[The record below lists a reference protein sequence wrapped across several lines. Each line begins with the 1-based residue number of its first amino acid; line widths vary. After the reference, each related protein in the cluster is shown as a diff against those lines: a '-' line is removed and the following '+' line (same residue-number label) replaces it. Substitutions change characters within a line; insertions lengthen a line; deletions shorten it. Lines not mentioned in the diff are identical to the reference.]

1 MKLQV
6 FQIDAWRDP
15 DGGWIY
21 NNSIPLRKIEIN
33 GEVTKRKIL
42 KALREV
48 NLLGPESIYK
58 IDDYFVYE
66 GMWNVQLRNGMP
78 LYDVLEE
85 V

>member
-15 DGGWIY
+15 DGSWTY

-33 GEVTKRKIL
+33 GEVTKRKIF
-42 KALREV
+42 KALRNV
-48 NLLGPESIYK
+48 NLLGPESIYQ

-78 LYDVLEE
+78 LYDVSEE